1 MSATT
6 LWDRAFGA
14 VLLGIAGLYAVDAW
28 NIRVPFQYEPLGP
41 TAFPLLLAAVLATTG
56 VLLVARPDPVRWFTD
71 GAQAFRVAAGAIV
84 MLVYAAL
91 FVPLGFMISTA
102 LMTFAMARLFGL
114 PAVKAAIYGVVL
126 AVVGYFG
133 IAEALGLNVP
143 FGDIF
148 RS

>member
-14 VLLGIAGLYAVDAW
+14 VLTCVAGLYAYDAW
-28 NIRVPFQYEPLGP
+28 NIHVPFQYEPLGP

-56 VLLVARPDPVRWFTD
+56 VLLVVRPDPVRWFAGRD
-71 GAQAFRVAAGAIV
+71 QAFRVGVGAVV
-84 MLVYAAL
+84 MGVYAAL

-102 LMTFAMARLFGL
+102 VMTFALARLFGL
-114 PAVKAAIYGVVL
+114 PAGRAAVYGVGL

-143 FGDIF
+143 VGDIF

>member
-14 VLLGIAGLYAVDAW
+14 VLTGVAGLYALDART
-28 NIRVPFQYEPLGP
+28 IRVPFQYEPLGP

-56 VLLVARPDPVRWFTD
+56 ALLVARPDRVRWFASRD
-71 GAQAFRVAAGAIV
+71 QAFRVGAGAVV
-84 MLVYAAL
+84 MGVYAAL

-102 LMTFAMARLFGL
+102 LMTFAMARLFGM
-114 PAVKAAIYGVVL
+114 PATKAALYGVAL

>member
-1 MSATT
+1 MSAAT

-14 VLLGIAGLYAVDAW
+14 VLLGVAGLYAVDAW
-28 NIRVPFQYEPLGP
+28 NIHVPFQYEPLGP
-41 TAFPLLLAAVLATTG
+41 SAFPLLLAGVLATTG

-71 GAQAFRVAAGAIV
+71 RGQPFRVAAGAVI
-84 MLVYAAL
+84 MLAYAAL
-91 FVPLGFMISTA
+91 FVPIGFMISTA

-143 FGDIF
+143 VGDIF